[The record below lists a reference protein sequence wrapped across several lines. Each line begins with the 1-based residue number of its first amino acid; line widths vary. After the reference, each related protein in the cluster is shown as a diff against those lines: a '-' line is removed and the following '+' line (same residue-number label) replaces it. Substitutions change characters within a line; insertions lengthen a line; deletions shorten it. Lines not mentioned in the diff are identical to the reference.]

1 MIRFAVLSVLVFATA
16 CASSPERLRSFENG
30 AVSAG
35 SVDARSLI
43 ARSSDHQKV
52 GRPYTVA
59 GQRFVPR
66 RDDNYDEIGIGS
78 WYGPNFHGRPTA
90 NGEVFD
96 QHEMTAAHTTL
107 PIPSIVEVTNLENG
121 RSVIVRLNDRGPFVD
136 DRIIDLS
143 RAAAEALDYRSRGLA
158 RVRVRYL
165 GPAQPNADAPD
176 HHFNMAQS
184 TPAEMPA
191 QTPAPTPVAS
201 AAPAQAPT
209 RDASALTLQVGAFS
223 DRDNAQ
229 ALAARIS
236 SAGDAWVQAGQAN
249 GNAVYRVYFGRW
261 PSRSAAAA
269 AQDDL
274 TGYGVYDSRIIALN

>member
-1 MIRFAVLSVLVFATA
+1 MIRVAVMSVLVFATG
-16 CASSPERLRSFENG
+16 CASSPEHLRSFETG
-30 AVSAG
+30 AIAAS
-35 SVDARSLI
+35 SIDARSLI

-52 GRPYTVA
+52 GRPYTIS

-90 NGEVFD
+90 NGEIFD
-96 QHEMTAAHTTL
+96 QNEMTAAHTTL

-165 GPAQPNADAPD
+165 GPAEPNAEPPQR
-176 HHFNMAQS
+176 HYHMAQS
-184 TPAEMPA
+184 SVEPLPASP
-191 QTPAPTPVAS
+191 PAP
-201 AAPAQAPT
+201 AAPSPRPEPAPVQT
-209 RDASALTLQVGAFS
+209 GSALTLQVGAFA
-223 DRDNAQ
+223 DPDNAQ
-229 ALAARIS
+229 ALASRIS
-236 SAGDAWVQAGQAN
+236 AAGDAWVQAGQSN
-249 GNAVYRVYFGRW
+249 GAAVYRVYFGRW
-261 PSRSAAAA
+261 DNRSAADAA
-269 AQDDL
+269 RDNLAS
-274 TGYGVYDSRIIALN
+274 YGVYDSRIIALN

>member
-1 MIRFAVLSVLVFATA
+1 MIRVAIMSVLVFATG
-16 CASSPERLRSFENG
+16 CASSPERLRSFETG
-30 AVSAG
+30 AITAS

-52 GRPYTVA
+52 GRPYTIS

-90 NGEVFD
+90 NGEIFD
-96 QHEMTAAHTTL
+96 QNEMTAAHTTL

-165 GPAQPNADAPD
+165 GPAQPNAEPPQR
-176 HHFNMAQS
+176 HYHMAQS
-184 TPAEMPA
+184 SVEPV
-191 QTPAPTPVAS
+191 PAPAPVS
-201 AAPAQAPT
+201 V
-209 RDASALTLQVGAFS
+209 ASALTLQVGAFA

-229 ALAARIS
+229 ALASRIS
-236 SAGDAWVQAGQAN
+236 AAGDAWVQAGQAN
-249 GNAVYRVYFGRW
+249 GVPVYRVYFGRW
-261 PSRSAAAA
+261 ASRSAADAA
-269 AQDDL
+269 RDNLA
-274 TGYGVYDSRIIALN
+274 GYGVYDSRIIALN

>member
-1 MIRFAVLSVLVFATA
+1 MIRFAVMSVLVFATG
-16 CASSPERLRSFENG
+16 CASSPERLRSFETG
-30 AVSAG
+30 AVTAS

-52 GRPYTVA
+52 GRPYTIS

-90 NGEVFD
+90 NGEIFD
-96 QHEMTAAHTTL
+96 QNEMTAAHTTL

-165 GPAQPNADAPD
+165 GPAQPNAEPPQR
-176 HHFNMAQS
+176 HYHMAQS
-184 TPAEMPA
+184 SIEPLPASAPA
-191 QTPAPTPVAS
+191 PAAPAPRPEPTPVPS
-201 AAPAQAPT
+201 
-209 RDASALTLQVGAFS
+209 ASALTLQVGAFA

-229 ALAARIS
+229 ALASRIS
-236 SAGDAWVQAGQAN
+236 AAGDAWVQAGQAN
-249 GNAVYRVYFGRW
+249 GVPVYRVYFGRW
-261 PSRSAAAA
+261 TSRSAADAA
-269 AQDDL
+269 RDNLA
-274 TGYGVYDSRIIALN
+274 GYGVYDSRIIALN